1 MGTHPI
7 FESDFDC
14 LTDVRMVT
22 GNLPPTG
29 SMKQQF
35 AIHMPVNSGSRS
47 SSTPSIWRRWKR
59 LTTCQKRG
67 VIVIIFLI
75 VTSYAVGTRL
85 HELHQRSVVGETH
98 HAKHKKKH
106 NKHHDVEPPIVDQI
120 EEEDDEIEPV
130 PDETEEEEDED
141 EDYPGEDYA
150 KRVESVDR
158 AELDETVEMAPPND
172 EPELESEQLQRNAW
186 RGVSKGYKKYA
197 WGHDMLKPIS
207 KSYEDWFTTKSD
219 QMGLTLIDS
228 LDVMVIMGLD
238 EEFAEARKFVAEKMS
253 LEPDRNQVNLFEC
266 TIRVLGG
273 FLSTYHLTQ
282 DELFKEKAIEIGD
295 RLLPAI
301 SASKTSVPYSD
312 VNLRKK
318 EAHSP
323 KWGSSSS
330 TSEVTTIQMEF
341 SDLSKISNNP
351 VYEDYVY
358 RVSQHVS
365 GLGDKLDGLVPMWIS
380 PDTGKFNTRAGNT
393 ITLGARTDSYYE
405 YLFKRWYQ
413 EKTDKYVFML
423 DDFKVAMDGVRK
435 HLMKRTAKSDM
446 LIVGEKVGSSF
457 KPKMDHLVCFLP
469 GTLALAVHA
478 GQLDNAWLKDAEDL
492 AALCH
497 EFYVNPTGLAP
508 EISYFELND
517 ASKPDLDIHVNDRF
531 SILRPETVESY
542 FYLWRITKNEKYRRW
557 GWEFFESLQQVA
569 KVADGYTSIGNV
581 LSKERPQPRDKM
593 ESFFLGET
601 LKYLYI
607 LFADDDFL
615 PLDRWVFNTEAHPLP
630 VAI

>member
-1 MGTHPI
+1 M
-7 FESDFDC
+7 
-14 LTDVRMVT
+14 
-22 GNLPPTG
+22 
-29 SMKQQF
+29 
-35 AIHMPVNSGSRS
+35 
-47 SSTPSIWRRWKR
+47 
-59 LTTCQKRG
+59 
-67 VIVIIFLI
+67 IIFLI

-85 HELHQRSVVGETH
+85 HDLHQKSVSH
-98 HAKHKKKH
+98 HSKHKKKH
-106 NKHHDVEPPIVDQI
+106 KNHHEQPNVDPGEEIELDLVPQETI
-120 EEEDDEIEPV
+120 GENEEEEDDDYPGEN
-130 PDETEEEEDED
+130 EEDED
-141 EDYPGEDYA
+141 YDADLTSEEN
-150 KRVESVDR
+150 
-158 AELDETVEMAPPND
+158 DEEQTETENEIIEIKEIEN
-172 EPELESEQLQRNAW
+172 EPELESEQSWRGKTRENSKQAQIRESFQHAW
-186 RGVSKGYKKYA
+186 RGYKRYA

-238 EEFAEARKFVAEKMS
+238 DEFAEARKFVADKMS

-365 GLGDKLDGLVPMWIS
+365 SLGDKLDGLVPMWIS

-413 EKTDKYVFML
+413 EKTKKYEFML
-423 DDFKVAMDGVRK
+423 DDFKTAMAGVRK
-435 HLMKRTAKSDM
+435 HLMKRTAKSNF

-469 GTLALAVHA
+469 GTLALAVHS
-478 GQLDNAWLKDAEDL
+478 GQLSKEDGWLQDAEDL
-492 AALCH
+492 AELCH
-497 EFYVNPTGLAP
+497 QFYVTETGLAP
-508 EISYFELND
+508 EISYFNLED
-517 ASKPDLDIHVNDRF
+517 ASKPDLDIHANDRF

-542 FYLWRITKNEKYRRW
+542 FYLWRITKNQKYRDWGWTFFEQLEKY
-557 GWEFFESLQQVA
+557 A
-569 KVADGYTSIGNV
+569 KVEDGYTSIGNV
-581 LSKERPQPRDKM
+581 LSADRPQPRDKM

-607 LFADDDFL
+607 LFSEDDFL
-615 PLDRWVFNTEAHPLP
+615 PLESWVFNTEAHPLP
-630 VAI
+630 VIS